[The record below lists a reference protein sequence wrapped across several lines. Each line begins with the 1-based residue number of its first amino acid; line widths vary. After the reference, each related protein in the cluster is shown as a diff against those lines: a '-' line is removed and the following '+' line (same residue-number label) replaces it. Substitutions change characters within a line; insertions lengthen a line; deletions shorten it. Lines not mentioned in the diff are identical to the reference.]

1 MQHPPCGPGNC
12 LSLKEKKK
20 KLRRAPGVGV
30 CWGGETDASN
40 PAPALTACCAAE
52 REANVEQGLAERLL
66 LCNSERRLV
75 RRCKIAGR
83 GRAPLGTRPLDVS
96 SFELKGEGRPPC
108 LKINK

>member
-12 LSLKEKKK
+12 L
-20 KLRRAPGVGV
+20 
-30 CWGGETDASN
+30 GETDASN

-83 GRAPLGTRPLDVS
+83 GRAPLGTRPLDIS

>member
-12 LSLKEKKK
+12 LSLKEKKITESS
-20 KLRRAPGVGV
+20 GGV

-52 REANVEQGLAERLL
+52 READVEQGLAERLL

-96 SFELKGEGRPPC
+96 SFELTGEGRPPC